1 MVACRCPPP
10 KCVSGL
16 TLMLVQM
23 IAPHSC
29 LPVPMF
35 SQARKTVSCY
45 SVLGHFISSLEK
57 KTENKGSSDIKTT
70 LFFLFAT
77 AEAASGHCCHLPS
90 SEPPNRH
97 LPQRCP
103 TTARVH
109 QSPALLFHTR
119 IMDLTVPHNLPY
131 LILQH
136 PIFSLFSAAPRFSF
150 SYPITYSLDAVQTSA
165 DLKCPC
171 NVLLILWLNN
181 KKSTE

>member
-1 MVACRCPPP
+1 MLHTLACLSQRFHRHD
-10 KCVSGL
+10 K
-16 TLMLVQM
+16 QF
-23 IAPHSC
+23 HSIQFWDI
-29 LPVPMF
+29 LFQVW
-35 SQARKTVSCY
+35 
-45 SVLGHFISSLEK
+45 K
-57 KTENKGSSDIKTT
+57 KKKSENKGSSDIKIT

-136 PIFSLFSAAPRFSF
+136 PIFSLFSAAPHFSF
-150 SYPITYSLDAVQTSA
+150 SYPISYSLDAVQTSA

-171 NVLLILWLNN
+171 NVLLIL
-181 KKSTE
+181 

>member
-1 MVACRCPPP
+1 MSSTQVCFRSYLDACANDCSTLLPACPN
-10 KCVSGL
+10 VFTGTINSFMLFSSG
-16 TLMLVQM
+16 TFYFK
-23 IAPHSC
+23 S
-29 LPVPMF
+29 
-35 SQARKTVSCY
+35 
-45 SVLGHFISSLEK
+45 GK
-57 KTENKGSSDIKTT
+57 KKSENKRSSDIKIT

-150 SYPITYSLDAVQTSA
+150 SYPISYSLDAVQTSA

>member
-1 MVACRCPPP
+1 MLHTLAC
-10 KCVSGL
+10 L
-16 TLMLVQM
+16 
-23 IAPHSC
+23 
-29 LPVPMF
+29 
-35 SQARKTVSCY
+35 SQRFHRHDKQFHAIQFWDILFQVWKK
-45 SVLGHFISSLEK
+45 IS
-57 KTENKGSSDIKTT
+57 ENKGSSDIKIK

-150 SYPITYSLDAVQTSA
+150 SYPISYSLDAVQTSA

-171 NVLLILWLNN
+171 NVLLIL
-181 KKSTE
+181 